1 MGGKIRLAQKLAQL
15 STQEEVRGST
25 RKFHQCKKDNL
36 LKPHTNNYNNLLEV
50 TKNDQNVS
58 DYDGGDGRIRT
69 GDCTVLQTVPLDHS
83 GTSPR
88 KFDNDL
94 KALKCQL

>member
-1 MGGKIRLAQKLAQL
+1 MGGKNRLAQKLAQL
-15 STQEEVRGST
+15 STQEEVRGSR

-58 DYDGGDGRIRT
+58 DYGGGDGRI
-69 GDCTVLQTVPLDHS
+69 
-83 GTSPR
+83 
-88 KFDNDL
+88 
-94 KALKCQL
+94 

>member
-1 MGGKIRLAQKLAQL
+1 LGGKIRLAQNLAQL
-15 STQEEVRGST
+15 SPLEEVRGST

-58 DYDGGDGRIRT
+58 DYGGGSDG
-69 GDCTVLQTVPLDHS
+69 
-83 GTSPR
+83 
-88 KFDNDL
+88 N
-94 KALKCQL
+94 

>member
-1 MGGKIRLAQKLAQL
+1 MGDKIRLAQKLAQL

-50 TKNDQNVS
+50 TKNDQNS
-58 DYDGGDGRIRT
+58 GDFMEETAGFEPA
-69 GDCTVLQTVPLDHS
+69 TVRFCKPFLWTTQARLHQDNSLQ
-83 GTSPR
+83 
-88 KFDNDL
+88 
-94 KALKCQL
+94 

>member
-15 STQEEVRGST
+15 SPLEEARGST

-36 LKPHTNNYNNLLEV
+36 LKPHTNIYNNLLEV
-50 TKNDQNVS
+50 TKNDQNLS
-58 DYDGGDGRIRT
+58 DYGGGDGRIRT

-83 GTSPR
+83 GTSP
-88 KFDNDL
+88 KEVVIMILNS
-94 KALKCQL
+94 